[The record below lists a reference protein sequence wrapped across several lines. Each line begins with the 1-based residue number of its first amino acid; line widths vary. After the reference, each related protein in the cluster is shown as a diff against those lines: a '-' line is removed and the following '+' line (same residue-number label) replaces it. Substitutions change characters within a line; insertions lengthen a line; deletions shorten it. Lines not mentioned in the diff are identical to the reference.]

1 MKQEFLY
8 TAYIVILI
16 AAGVYIYN
24 NIPIQEG
31 FKKKKKKKSKDPL
44 KQIGDI
50 FKIFSKIERFFKY
63 LGKFF
68 KWLGEMI
75 QCSVE
80 TVFNLPDCIIFYV
93 IDLIIGVIGLI
104 IKFLCSFASPLE
116 KARLTI
122 WDLMKWLDKKISDFT
137 GFHIIEWP
145 RSVIKKCYKCKN
157 VKMPKL

>member
-16 AAGVYIYN
+16 AAGIYIYK

-31 FKKKKKKKSKDPL
+31 FKKKKKDPISKIFGPL
-44 KQIGDI
+44 KKVIK
-50 FKIFSKIERFFKY
+50 FMNY

-68 KWLGEMI
+68 KWIGDII

-80 TVFNLPDCIIFYV
+80 TVFNLPDCILFYI
-93 IDLIIGVIGLI
+93 IDLIIGTLALI
-104 IKFLCSFASPLE
+104 IKFLCSFAKPLE

-122 WDLMKWLDKKISDFT
+122 WGLIKWLDKKISEFT
-137 GFHIIEWP
+137 GFHIAQWP
-145 RSVIKKCYKCKN
+145 RSVVKKCYKCKN
-157 VKMPKL
+157 VKMPKI